1 MPPPFPWRV
10 HSKEELLRDF
20 SNLYDRL
27 SHDKPSLTIQKPL
40 AGYKST
46 NFFFQKERMKVRSQN
61 KPSAI
66 EYWNK
71 NYDYI
76 INFQKK
82 TKMDLFG
89 TTVFLSFATGD
100 FSPYVAGMIYK
111 YFMKYLNKNSEEFTV
126 LDGYAGW
133 GPRCLAAMALDIN
146 YIGCDSNQS
155 LIKPYK
161 KMIKMFQPYSNS
173 KVQMIFKRTEKI
185 KNLESL
191 LNKADIFFS
200 SPPFFND
207 LKGML
212 EEYPGSETNYRT
224 FMKESLIPIMKT
236 CLTQNKKIWVCLYIP
251 QNMYDDLVPI
261 FGKAN
266 KIFTFRSK
274 INNMN
279 GIMSKSNTIYCWN

>member
-1 MPPPFPWRV
+1 MPPFPWRV
-10 HSKEELLRDF
+10 HSKEDLLRDF
-20 SNLYDRL
+20 SNLSDRL
-27 SHDKPSLTIQKPL
+27 YNDKPSLTIQKPL
-40 AGYKST
+40 CGYKST

-66 EYWNK
+66 EYWKK
-71 NYDYI
+71 NYEYI

-111 YFMKYLNKNSEEFTV
+111 YFMKLLKKTPDQFKV

-146 YIGCDSNQS
+146 YIGCDSNKS
-155 LIKPYK
+155 LAIPYK
-161 KMIKMFQPYSNS
+161 KMIKFFQPYSESN
-173 KVQMIFKRTEKI
+173 VDMIFKRTEEITNLDVLI
-185 KNLESL
+185 KES
-191 LNKADIFFS
+191 DIFFS
-200 SPPFFND
+200 SPPFFNN

-212 EEYPGSETNYRT
+212 EEYPGAETNYRT
-224 FMKESLIPIMKT
+224 FMKESLIPVMKK
-236 CLTQNKKIWVCLYIP
+236 CRNNKKMWVCLYIP
-251 QNMYDDLVPI
+251 ENMYDDLVPI
-261 FGKAN
+261 FGKAK
-266 KIFTFRSK
+266 KIFTFRAK

-279 GIMSKSNTIYCWN
+279 GVMSKSNTIYCWN